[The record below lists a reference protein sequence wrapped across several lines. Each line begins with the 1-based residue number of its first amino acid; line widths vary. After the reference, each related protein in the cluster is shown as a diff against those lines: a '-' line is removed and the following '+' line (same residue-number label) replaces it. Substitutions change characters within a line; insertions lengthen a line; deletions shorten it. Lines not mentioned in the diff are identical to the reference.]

1 MNKEVLVALI
11 VLVGA
16 ALVAGF
22 SVVGGPGYARM
33 ERHDATRLRDLRALS
48 DYHLCMIDQKGPQTG
63 DISVNRCAG
72 YDTMSDRADPATSE
86 PYAYTRLGPALF
98 QICATFETAPARLA
112 RTSPLYD
119 RYDLRF
125 EGQRG
130 CLVSGAKARG
140 DGAEATGATL
150 EWSKD

>member
-1 MNKEVLVALI
+1 MNKALLVALI

-48 DYHLCMIDQKGPQTG
+48 DYHLCMIDQKGPQAG
-63 DISVNRCAG
+63 DISVDRCAG
-72 YDTMSDRADPATSE
+72 YDTTSDRADPATSE

-98 QICATFETAPARLA
+98 QICATFETAPARL
-112 RTSPLYD
+112 
-119 RYDLRF
+119 